1 MCARSHSGLRKRYE
15 RTFEQLGAMNMTAVR
30 AAFLNAW
37 PVAAIGVSVAV
48 NVAWIAGLGYGL
60 SMLF

>member
-1 MCARSHSGLRKRYE
+1 
-15 RTFEQLGAMNMTAVR
+15 MTAVR

-48 NVAWIAGLGYGL
+48 NVAWIAGLGYVWCGDQ
-60 SMLF
+60 SETQRQSR